1 MEADVIITIGG
12 IKGGTGKSTA
22 ATNLAI
28 MRQRAGHDV
37 LLVDADEQRSASE
50 FAEQREALGHGVLP
64 CIQLAGANVRVQL
77 QELRKR
83 YADIIVDTGG
93 RDTTSQ
99 RSALLRSEVLLLPF
113 QPGNFDLWTVEQ
125 VEQMVSEV
133 RSAKETPLDAVAFIS
148 RGYPVGADNE
158 EAAALLRRSEVLRFI
173 ETPIIA
179 RKAFN
184 AAAGEGLSVAE
195 MKKLDPKAVGEM
207 QRLYAIVFGTAAEVA
222 A

>member
-1 MEADVIITIGG
+1 VIITVGG
-12 IKGGTGKSTA
+12 IKGGTGKSTV
-22 ATNLAI
+22 ATNLAV

-37 LLVDADEQRSASE
+37 LLVDADEQKSASE

-64 CIQLAGANVRVQL
+64 CIQLVGANVRVQL

-83 YADIIVDTGG
+83 YGDIIVDTGG

-99 RSALLRSEVLLLPF
+99 RSALLRSDALLLPF

-125 VEQMVSEV
+125 VEQLVSEV

-158 EAAALLRRSEVLRFI
+158 AATALLRRSEVLRLI
-173 ETPIIA
+173 EAPIIA

-184 AAAGEGLSVAE
+184 AAAGEGLSVTE
-195 MKKLDPKAVGEM
+195 MKKPDLKAVAEM
-207 QRLYAIVFGTAAEVA
+207 DRLYTTVFRIAVEAAA
-222 A
+222 